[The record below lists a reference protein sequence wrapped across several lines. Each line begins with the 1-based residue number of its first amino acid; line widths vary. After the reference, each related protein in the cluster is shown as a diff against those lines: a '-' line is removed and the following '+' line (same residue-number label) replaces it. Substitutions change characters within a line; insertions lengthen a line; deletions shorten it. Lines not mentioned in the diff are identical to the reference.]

1 MRDPSPNPHPA
12 GPDRLSSTL
21 VEDHLDSGRGEL
33 FIVSSP
39 SGGGKTTLI
48 RRVMAELEREGRRSY
63 FSISHTTRA
72 PRSCE
77 RDGVDYHFVD
87 RMAFLAM
94 VARQEF
100 LEHAEVHGQLYG
112 TSRSEVEGRL
122 AAGIDVF
129 LDIDVQGARQVR
141 SSVPEAVKIFVFPP
155 SEVELLRRLQ
165 ARRQDSEATIALR
178 MRNALKEMPEY
189 TEFDYVIINDRLD
202 EATRALNCIVS
213 AARMRPPRMR
223 AQVES
228 IVAGFERALKE
239 E

>member
-1 MRDPSPNPHPA
+1 MEA
-12 GPDRLSSTL
+12 
-21 VEDHLDSGRGEL
+21 HLDGGRGEL

-48 RRVMAELEREGRRSY
+48 RRVMAEMEKEGRQSY

-72 PRSCE
+72 PRSSE

-87 RMAFLAM
+87 RQAFHAM
-94 VARQEF
+94 VARNEF
-100 LEHAEVHGQLYG
+100 LEYAEVHGQLYG

-122 AAGIDVF
+122 AAGVDVF

-141 SSVPEAVKIFVFPP
+141 SSVSDAVKIFVFPP
-155 SEVELLRRLQ
+155 SEDELSRRLH

-178 MRNALKEMPEY
+178 MRNALKEMREY
-189 TEFDYVIINDRLD
+189 AEFDYAIINDRLD
-202 EATRALNCIVS
+202 EATRVLTCIVT
-213 AARMRPPRMR
+213 AARMRPLRMR
-223 AQVES
+223 AQAEA
-228 IVAGFERALKE
+228 IVAGFECALKE